1 MFIATLGIA
10 VSVTASAAYLT
21 FYAISAKLRDTL
33 EQFNLQGIVLMAY
46 CLIFVLIGTEWA
58 ARQPLG
64 FYFLF
69 LTVLLLTAS
78 LVLI

>member
-33 EQFNLQGIVLMAY
+33 ELINL
-46 CLIFVLIGTEWA
+46 
-58 ARQPLG
+58 
-64 FYFLF
+64 
-69 LTVLLLTAS
+69 
-78 LVLI
+78 